1 MRGDGMKTEWINQ
14 LLALPGE
21 TINLGKGEFLFHEGD
36 IAEHFYIVL
45 SGRLSIKKF
54 EASGHIFALRL
65 VGPQNVM
72 GEIPLYEEK
81 QRTYVFNAIAR
92 ENSSVYAIRYSVLEG
107 AIAKDHSLAIAM
119 MKIYTLHMRRQQA
132 KYRDLLLYGKKGA
145 FYSTLLR
152 LANSYG
158 IQRDDGIFI
167 DIALT
172 NQELAEFAATSR
184 ESLNRMLSELRKLG
198 YVAYDNH
205 HLVIR
210 DFDALIALLDLD
222 VDSIDSDISNIE

>member
-1 MRGDGMKTEWINQ
+1 M
-14 LLALPGE
+14 
-21 TINLGKGEFLFHEGD
+21 
-36 IAEHFYIVL
+36 
-45 SGRLSIKKF
+45 
-54 EASGHIFALRL
+54 
-65 VGPQNVM
+65 
-72 GEIPLYEEK
+72 
-81 QRTYVFNAIAR
+81 
-92 ENSSVYAIRYSVLEG
+92 
-107 AIAKDHSLAIAM
+107 
-119 MKIYTLHMRRQQA
+119 
-132 KYRDLLLYGKKGA
+132 LLYGKKGA